1 MQLIRMTQVTGTT
14 PVLINPQTIASV
26 WVDLNPVEG
35 RTGATIAQAR
45 LVITHT
51 HEKYPTQYLPIG
63 LDGKDD
69 PEEADENRILS
80 RFHANVRG

>member
-1 MQLIRMTQVTGTT
+1 MQLIRLTQVNRVI

-26 WVDLNPVEG
+26 WVDTEPLQGPDGN
-35 RTGATIAQAR
+35 TIAQAR

-51 HEKYPTQYLPIG
+51 HEKYPMQYLPIG

-69 PEEADENRILS
+69 PDQADEDRILA
-80 RFHANVRG
+80 RFQAVIRG